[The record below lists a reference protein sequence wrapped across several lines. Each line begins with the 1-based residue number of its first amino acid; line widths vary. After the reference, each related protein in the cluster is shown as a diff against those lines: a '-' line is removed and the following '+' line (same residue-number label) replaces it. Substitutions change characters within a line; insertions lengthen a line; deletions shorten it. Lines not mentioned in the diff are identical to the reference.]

1 MGLVPRPAACL
12 ALFLA
17 CLLPALLFAQ
27 EAPRIT
33 QIDITGH
40 RLVEES
46 AIRLRLKTRVGDS
59 FSVERVREAEVRCG
73 LTRRFPYAVLYTIEP
88 EGVLIVAVMH
98 GSREPGDGKSRLE
111 I

>member
-1 MGLVPRPAACL
+1 MGLVPRRTACL
-12 ALFLA
+12 ALFLT

-33 QIDITGH
+33 QIDVTGH

-59 FSVERVREAEVRCG
+59 FSVERVREDVEALYKMGFFDNVEADATPFEGG
-73 LTRRFPYAVLYTIEP
+73 LRLDR
-88 EGVLIVAVMH
+88 
-98 GSREPGDGKSRLE
+98 KSVV
-111 I
+111 

>member
-1 MGLVPRPAACL
+1 MGLLPRHAACL

-33 QIDITGH
+33 QIDVTGH

-46 AIRLRLKTRVGDS
+46 A
-59 FSVERVREAEVRCG
+59 
-73 LTRRFPYAVLYTIEP
+73 
-88 EGVLIVAVMH
+88 
-98 GSREPGDGKSRLE
+98 
-111 I
+111 